1 MQSLRCMFCKYKE
14 VCRGE
19 LEPKLKEL
27 KEIKVNIVDAIDEL
41 YSLRRE
47 LTRLQRK
54 RDELYDEI
62 DNEE

>member
-1 MQSLRCMFCKYKE
+1 MFCKYKE